1 MTTDGDLEIEVDP
14 FDVQFAVHASGLL
27 ATFNRA
33 GVLGIADVQVAR
45 TIGRLGGE
53 SDESVLLAI
62 ALAVRAV
69 RMGSVC
75 VDVRLAASSLASPS
89 EETSAPIEL
98 AWPDVEAWQAACQ
111 VSPVVAVGV
120 DGDPSRPLRLIGDLL
135 YLDRYWRQEQL
146 VRAEFAAR
154 SAAVPSPLDAGRV
167 SVALVELFP
176 TASPDHQRLAAAA
189 CATGA
194 VTVIAGGPGTGKTTT
209 IARLLALLI
218 ASSGQPLRI
227 ALAAPTGKAAARLQE
242 AVAADAVALGLP
254 LLAAS
259 TLHRLLGWKPG
270 SRSRFKHDRTN
281 RLPYD
286 VVVID
291 ETSMVSLTLM
301 SRLLEAVRPDARL
314 VLVGDPDQLASV
326 EAGAVLGDLVHRP
339 ARTGPDDRL
348 AALQSMLAA
357 DISPADE
364 VEDELRKDVVRLRH
378 QHRFGAGIGDL
389 ANAIRTGDPDATMA
403 VLRSGSPSIEFAECD
418 PSERGATVPLAALK
432 ADIEA
437 CGTELVLAARAGDV
451 DTALNALDRHRLLCA
466 HREGPYGVGWWS
478 SEIERWLAAAIGG
491 FAADGEWWL
500 GRPLLATSNDYELRL
515 YNGDTGV
522 IVAGPQG
529 KPMAA
534 FVRGDVPVLFAPSR
548 LSGVQT
554 VHAMTVHRSQGSLY
568 VRVSVML
575 PPVESPLLTRELFY
589 TAASRAQDFVRVIG
603 TEAAVRRAVETPIV
617 RASGLRLAQ

>member
-1 MTTDGDLEIEVDP
+1 MTTEADLEVDIDP
-14 FDVQFAVHASGLL
+14 FDVQFARHASGLL

-45 TIGRLGGE
+45 TIGRLGVE
-53 SDESVLLAI
+53 PEESVLLAI

-75 VDVRLAASSLASPS
+75 VDLRLAAASMSSPT
-89 EETSAPIEL
+89 EETTTPTEL
-98 AWPDVEAWQAACQ
+98 VWPDVEPWYAACR

-120 DGDPSRPLRLIGDLL
+120 DGDPDRPLRLIGDLL

-146 VRAEFAAR
+146 VRTELAAR
-154 SAAVPSPLDAGRV
+154 SVAAPSPLDAGRL
-167 SVALVELFP
+167 SAALAELFP
-176 TASPDHQRLAAAA
+176 GAPPDHQRLAAAA

-218 ASSGQPLRI
+218 ASSESTLRI

-242 AVAADAVALGLP
+242 AVAADAAALGLP
-254 LLAAS
+254 PLAAS

-339 ARTGPDDRL
+339 ARSGPDGRL

-357 DISPADE
+357 DVSPAEE
-364 VEDELRKDVVRLRH
+364 VADELRKDVVRLRR
-378 QHRFGAGIGDL
+378 QYRFGGAIGDL
-389 ANAIRTGDPDATMA
+389 ATAIRTGDSDATMA
-403 VLRSGSPSIEFAECD
+403 MLRSGSPNIEFAECD
-418 PSERGATVPLAALK
+418 PSERGATAVLAALK
-432 ADIEA
+432 TDIEV
-437 CGTELVLAARAGDV
+437 CGTELVVAARAGNV
-451 DTALNALDRHRLLCA
+451 RTALKALDQHRLLCA
-466 HREGPYGVGWWS
+466 HREGPYGVSWWS
-478 SEIERWLAAAIGG
+478 AEVERWLAAAIRG

-500 GRPLLATSNDYELRL
+500 GRPLLATANDYELKL

-522 IVAGPQG
+522 MVAGPQG

-534 FVRGDVPVLFAPSR
+534 FVRGDVPVLLAPSR

-554 VHAMTVHRSQGSLY
+554 VHAMTVHRSQGSQY

-603 TEAAVRRAVETPIV
+603 SEAAVRRAVETPIV
-617 RASGLRLAQ
+617 RASGLRLV